1 MSDGA
6 VKKMFRDRPEILSFN
21 EEREVNQE
29 SCTSNNKHGMADGV
43 KRLAKINNVSILGA
57 SESIRK
63 SLINLALVL

>member
-1 MSDGA
+1 M
-6 VKKMFRDRPEILSFN
+6 N
-21 EEREVNQE
+21 REVNQE